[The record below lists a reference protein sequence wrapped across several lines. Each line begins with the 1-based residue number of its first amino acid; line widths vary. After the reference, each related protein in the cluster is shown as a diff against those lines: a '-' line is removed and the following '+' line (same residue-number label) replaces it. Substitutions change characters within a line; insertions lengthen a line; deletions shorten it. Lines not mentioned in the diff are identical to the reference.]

1 MPHIYHSIR
10 GSTHTCYSIRG
21 ITCLELQQ
29 SCSSSLLQLL
39 QLCCSSR
46 RGKTRHYFPHI
57 FDLGALFGARRR
69 LYYSY
74 LLVIFTTHVY
84 YSCLL
89 LRARRRPRRARL
101 SSQKSSSTR
110 ESLRFRT
117 LWGRPQCRQHKA
129 RLHNYYSYLLL
140 IFTTHIYYSYLLLI
154 YLRLNIY
161 CSYFLHTE
169 MFDWGGSG
177 NARTM
182 FPKVPSL
189 VSKGVKHVSS

>member
-1 MPHIYHSIR
+1 MRRVRCICCSSVAALCKMYEARCIV
-10 GSTHTCYSIRG
+10 RG
-21 ITCLELQQ
+21 ITCLIFTTQYEAVLILATQYEALLAS
-29 SCSSSLLQLL
+29 SCKRAAAALLQLL
-39 QLCCSSR
+39 ELCCSSR

-69 LYYSY
+69 LY

-117 LWGRPQCRQHKA
+117 LWGRPQCRQRKA

-154 YLRLNIY
+154 YQDRPP
-161 CSYFLHTE
+161 SAQRSPSALHY
-169 MFDWGGSG
+169 
-177 NARTM
+177 
-182 FPKVPSL
+182 
-189 VSKGVKHVSS
+189 

>member
-1 MPHIYHSIR
+1 MQLCNR
-10 GSTHTCYSIRG
+10 TVRG
-21 ITCLELQQ
+21 ITCLIFTTQYEVVLIFATQYEALLAS
-29 SCSSSLLQLL
+29 SCNRAAAALLQLL
-39 QLCCSSR
+39 QLCCSSIQ
-46 RGKTRHYFPHI
+46 GKTRHYFPHI
-57 FDLGALFGARRR
+57 FDLGALFGGKRR

-84 YSCLL
+84 YSYLL

-117 LWGRPQCRQHKA
+117 LWGRPQCRQRKA

-154 YLRLNIY
+154 FTTHIY
-161 CSYFLHTE
+161 YSYAKT
-169 MFDWGGSG
+169 GRRQR
-177 NARTM
+177 NARLQLFTTNTYY
-182 FPKVPSL
+182 
-189 VSKGVKHVSS
+189 